1 MSANNSDLILDL
13 LEQEIFS
20 GKVACGKNLDYTQL
34 VKKRQKAST
43 HIPNLDALIPDNV
56 YTPQI
61 MLAVDFSHTFVQDME
76 FVKTDNSKTVIQ
88 GKRIVDQS
96 TIMSTA
102 KSLLYYYKYYYEYIV
117 TYCQDANNMIPE
129 QSAVDNQ
136 DTSLAGEAQAVEFIN
151 KIINYFL
158 TSVNVNRVRNQI
170 STCTLTFR
178 DNPQY
183 GAAGKA
189 TRLFYDVGMP
199 LLGQLFAPMLPFT
212 VWARGRIYSDFMF
225 PIFTGYITRVTY
237 ANDQGYTTLRL
248 DGKDCL
254 ELARISLENLNPA
267 TIQQA
272 EAQLNSLNFFNKPFY
287 GIDHI
292 QIVRSIFFGGS
303 IVWDGTGN
311 RIMTNEELNSNEVS
325 DGPKIYPIGNFLPA
339 DEESS
344 IATPADILNNTA
356 IPIEN
361 FSLNNILNRLG
372 TNDPTNPSAHRY
384 LCTWGYNL
392 TPYRPFGVGS
402 RDTYTSVFS
411 SRLDVLQNV
420 AATVYYE
427 FYTDGAGNV
436 HYHPMR
442 LANDFLFYDSFYPKD
457 VSITMGDSDTTLRG
471 VVVNPH
477 RFPFSQVVSNEE
489 LTSINKTKNIE
500 ELKTYCVFRGT
511 PPVDAVQ
518 QPDSAN
524 LIGYYRDDI
533 NLAKFGYRRED
544 RNSTMVNENH
554 GILDSKGSYQ
564 SSLNAMA
571 KVLMDYAN
579 GELYTMT
586 ASMLFR
592 PELELCAPLY
602 LVEDSEIFYVQSISH
617 TIEIG
622 STATTVVNASFGRH
636 ELEPEVDILSY
647 MLHTE
652 MLAKLRGAEIKYVGS
667 VEELNK
673 NINFTIPLTAH
684 TEHLNKQY
692 EKLQEYLFTP
702 ESME

>member
-1 MSANNSDLILDL
+1 MSANNSDLTLDL

-34 VKKRQKAST
+34 VKKRTQAST
-43 HIPNLDALIPDNV
+43 HIPELDNLIADNV
-56 YTPQI
+56 YTPQVQ
-61 MLAVDFSHTFVQDME
+61 LAIDFSHTFVQNME
-76 FVKTDNSKTVIQ
+76 FTTADNSKTLINGQ
-88 GKRIVDQS
+88 RIVDQS

-117 TYCQDANNMIPE
+117 TYCQDASNTIPE
-129 QSAVDNQ
+129 QSAKDNQ

-151 KIINYFL
+151 KIVNYFL

-170 STCTLTFR
+170 STCNLTFR

-183 GAAGKA
+183 SAKGKA
-189 TRLFYDVGMP
+189 TRLFYDAGLP

-272 EAQLNSLNFFNKPFY
+272 EANLNSLNFFNKPFY

-292 QIVRSIFFGGS
+292 QIVKAMFLGGS
-303 IVWDGTGN
+303 AIWSEDGRT
-311 RIMTNEELNSNEVS
+311 IASIESLKSNQAT
-325 DGPKIYPIGNFLPA
+325 DGPKIFPVGNFQPA
-339 DEESS
+339 DEESD
-344 IATPADILNNTA
+344 ITPADILNNTA
-356 IPIEN
+356 IPIEY
-361 FSLNNILNRLG
+361 FSLASILSRLG
-372 TNDPTNPSAHRY
+372 TNDPNNPSFFRY

-411 SRLDVLQNV
+411 TRLDVLQNV

-442 LANDFLFYDSFYPKD
+442 LANDFLLYDSFYPKD
-457 VSITMGDSDTTLRG
+457 VAIEMGGSSTTLRG
-471 VVVNPH
+471 VVVNQH

-489 LTSINKTKNIE
+489 LTSISKTKNIE

-511 PPVDAVQ
+511 PPVDSAQ
-518 QPDSAN
+518 QPDTYN
-524 LIGYYRDDI
+524 LVGFHRDDI

-544 RNSTMVNENH
+544 RNSTMVNENP
-554 GILDSKGSYQ
+554 GILDSKGSYRP
-564 SSLNAMA
+564 SLNAMA
-571 KVLMDYAN
+571 KVFMDYAN

-602 LVEDSEIFYVQSISH
+602 LVEDNEIFYVQSISH

-622 STATTVVNASFGRH
+622 SAATTVVNASFGRH

-652 MLAKLRGAEIKYVGS
+652 MLDKAKLAEIKYVGS
-667 VEELNK
+667 VEALNK

-684 TEHLNKQY
+684 TEHLKEQY
-692 EKLQEYLFTP
+692 DKLQEYLFTR